1 MHVFMLA
8 LIILDDRYTLPSL
21 ASAQCTRN
29 YVHDVHELRFLVQLK
44 QSILSIPSCRFQTS
58 HTSDLKVVSVSGFL
72 HELKVDKRCYI
83 QVILTLVISLV
94 VCIM

>member
-8 LIILDDRYTLPSL
+8 LIVLDDRYTLPSL
-21 ASAQCTRN
+21 ASGQCTRD

-58 HTSDLKVVSVSGFL
+58 HTSKYEFRCKRRLCLRLSSWTQSG
-72 HELKVDKRCYI
+72 
-83 QVILTLVISLV
+83 
-94 VCIM
+94 